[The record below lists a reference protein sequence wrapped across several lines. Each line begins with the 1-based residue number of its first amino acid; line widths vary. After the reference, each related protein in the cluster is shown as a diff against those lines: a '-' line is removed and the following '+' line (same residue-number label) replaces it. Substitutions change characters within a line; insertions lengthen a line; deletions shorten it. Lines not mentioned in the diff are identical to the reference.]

1 MNAPGM
7 EALLDRLEK
16 IISDAPRVPF
26 GKRVLVDQDQVFALL
41 DELRATLPREV
52 GEARSLMRQRDQV
65 LDHARLEAEQILDA
79 AREKAR
85 LQVGEH
91 EIVRLAEAKGREVI
105 AEAERAARDIRDEAH
120 RYAATVL
127 ERLEGHLARAV
138 ETVRR
143 GRQELATEVEGA
155 PLEGAEP
162 GGAVTGG
169 PRRTPD

>member
-1 MNAPGM
+1 MHAPGT
-7 EALLDRLEK
+7 EALLDRLER

-26 GKRVLVDQDQVFALL
+26 GKRVLVDQEQVFALL

-52 GEARSLMRQRDQV
+52 AEARALLRQRDQV
-65 LDHARLEAEQILDA
+65 LDHARLEAEQILEA

-91 EIVRLAEAKGREVI
+91 EIVRLAEVKGREVI

-120 RYAATVL
+120 RYAAAVL
-127 ERLEGHLARAV
+127 ERLENHLMRAV

-143 GRQELATEVEGA
+143 GRQELEAEAGAGA
-155 PLEGAEP
+155 PQGADSGEP
-162 GGAVTGG
+162 ATGS